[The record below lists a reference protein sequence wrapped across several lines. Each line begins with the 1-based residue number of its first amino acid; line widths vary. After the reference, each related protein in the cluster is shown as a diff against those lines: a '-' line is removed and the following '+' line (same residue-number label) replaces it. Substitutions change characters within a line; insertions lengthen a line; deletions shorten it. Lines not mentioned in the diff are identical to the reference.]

1 VTPRSEELRALADE
15 IVAALPASVVE
26 AVVTGSVSRGTADD
40 ASDVELL
47 LVTEEQLDLDAA
59 YELARGAGLR
69 HLDSWGPQ
77 GTPTLRVFG
86 YREGVPIELIWWSRA
101 HAEEQVAAY
110 GAAEAIANGFA
121 LRTSGLHARW
131 QERLAAMPDGIAAQR
146 IEDAALTWGGF
157 APEGFLTLLRPGD
170 RLALVERL
178 VDDAQR
184 VLAIVYAVNGRWLPT
199 SKRLAARAES
209 LAVRPERLAER
220 IEQALTEIDARQAL
234 LTMTELQ
241 ADTVALAPAGTN
253 VDRARRWLPRVA
265 AVLRAA

>member
-1 VTPRSEELRALADE
+1 MTPRSEELRALAEE
-15 IVAALPASVVE
+15 IVDTLPPSVVE
-26 AVVTGSVSRGTADD
+26 AVVTGSVSRGMADD
-40 ASDVELL
+40 ASDVEML

-59 YELARGAGLR
+59 YELARVAGLR

-86 YREGVPIELIWWSRA
+86 YRGGVPIELIWWSRA

-110 GAAEAIANGFA
+110 ASAEAIANGVA
-121 LRTSGLHARW
+121 IRTSGLHAAW
-131 QERLAAMPDGIAAQR
+131 AERLAAVPEDVAAQR
-146 IEDAALTWGGF
+146 VEDAALTWGGF
-157 APEGFLTLLRPGD
+157 APEGFLTLLRAGD

-178 VDDAQR
+178 VDDATR
-184 VLAIVYAVNGRWLPT
+184 VLRIVYALNGRWLPT

-209 LAVRPERLAER
+209 LAIKPERLAER
-220 IEQALTEIDARQAL
+220 IEQALTETDPARAL

-241 ADTVALAPAGTN
+241 ADAVALAPPGPN
-253 VDRARRWLPRVA
+253 VDRARVWLPRVA

>member
-1 VTPRSEELRALADE
+1 VTPRSEELRALAEE
-15 IVAALPASVVE
+15 IVATLPPSVVE

-47 LVTEEQLDLDAA
+47 LVSEEQLDLESA
-59 YELARGAGLR
+59 YELARGAGLT

-77 GTPTLRVFG
+77 GTATLRVFG
-86 YREGVPIELIWWSRA
+86 YRGGVPIELIWWSRE
-101 HAEEQVAAY
+101 HAEEQVAAF
-110 GAAEAIANGFA
+110 ASAEAIANGVA
-121 LRTSGLHARW
+121 VRTSGLHARW
-131 QERLAAMPDGIAAQR
+131 QERLRTVPDDVAAQR

-157 APEGFLTLLRPGD
+157 APEGFLTLLRAGD

-184 VLAIVYAVNGRWLPT
+184 VLAIVYAVNGQWLPT

-209 LAVRPERLAER
+209 LAIRPEGLAER
-220 IEQALTEIDARQAL
+220 IEAALTETDAARAL

-241 ADTVALAPAGTN
+241 ADAVALAPSGPN
-253 VDRARRWLPRVA
+253 VDRARVWLPRVA
-265 AVLRAA
+265 AVLRAG